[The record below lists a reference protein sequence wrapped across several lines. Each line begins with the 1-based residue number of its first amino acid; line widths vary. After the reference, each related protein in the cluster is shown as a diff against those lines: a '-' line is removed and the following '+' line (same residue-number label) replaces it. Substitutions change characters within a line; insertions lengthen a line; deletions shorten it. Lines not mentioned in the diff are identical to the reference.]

1 MPVVEEQAVVIPGK
15 DGQPDETIVS
25 APPTRKQTDRLTT
38 PRELK
43 RLSSV
48 SQPVDMS
55 GPNPNGEEYDCLYL
69 DMNGIVHPCTHPEGK
84 VRLERLRP
92 AQH

>member
-25 APPTRKQTDRLTT
+25 APSTRKQKSLAK
-38 PRELK
+38 PRELN

-84 VRLERLRP
+84 VRQSTSSSPSR
-92 AQH
+92 H